1 MAKPPSPDPC
11 PLVPLVAYTGRPTF
25 PERPTFGLMALA
37 CPSCGDR
44 GQRLMRAQQY
54 WRDQA
59 QLCAQIHVAM
69 DFCCTRCTQ
78 GWQIKL
84 FNEDEGEGEII
95 LEVSA
100 VETVAAED
108 ERHLGLGPRTA
119 APEPSSP
126 SGH

>member
-1 MAKPPSPDPC
+1 MAKPPSPT
-11 PLVPLVAYTGRPTF
+11 VPLRP
-25 PERPTFGLMALA
+25 PGGVHRPPHLPGRPTFGLMALA

-44 GQRLMRAQQY
+44 GQRLCAPAVLAGS
-54 WRDQA
+54 A
-59 QLCAQIHVAM
+59 QLSAQIHVAI

-78 GWQIKL
+78 AGRSAL
-84 FNEDEGEGEII
+84 ERDEGEGEII
-95 LEVSA
+95 LGVSA

-108 ERHLGLGPRTA
+108 VATPWARAPNR